1 MPVDTHAN
9 VGTSERWISTLGG
22 AALAAYGLRHLS
34 DHTLA
39 AAAATAAAGTL
50 VYRGTTG
57 HCPMYGTLGV
67 STARGR
73 EMDHVI
79 EDAVTI
85 NRPAAELRERWR
97 TFERPSGLGAT
108 LEDAAVFREAG
119 PHGTE
124 VRVRLPYQPLGG
136 RVGAAVAWAFGRN
149 RSTQLRQTLRR
160 FKQLV
165 EAGEVPTIEGQ
176 PRGEQKVTNYD

>member
-1 MPVDTHAN
+1 MPADTHTN

-22 AALAAYGLRHLS
+22 AALAAYGLSHLS
-34 DHTLA
+34 DNAVA
-39 AAAATAAAGTL
+39 AVAATAAGGTL

-67 STARGR
+67 STARRHARAG
-73 EMDHVI
+73 ETEDVI

-97 TFERPSGLGAT
+97 AFDRPSELGPK
-108 LEDAAVFREAG
+108 LEEAAVFRDAG

-124 VRVRLPYQPLGG
+124 V
-136 RVGAAVAWAFGRN
+136 
-149 RSTQLRQTLRR
+149 
-160 FKQLV
+160 
-165 EAGEVPTIEGQ
+165 
-176 PRGEQKVTNYD
+176 